1 MPANEASE
9 AELHWVWEAKRP
21 LSAHLLLSCPG
32 RRYQTSLPPVQDDRD
47 KHFVTDKFNLT
58 SSSKNVLWETVF
70 SPEIANQG
78 NFLGLI
84 KWCIRQT
91 ERSAPC

>member
-1 MPANEASE
+1 MPANKASE

-58 SSSKNVLWETVF
+58 SSSKNVGDVLAQKLQT
-70 SPEIANQG
+70 
-78 NFLGLI
+78 
-84 KWCIRQT
+84 KWCT
-91 ERSAPC
+91 GVSWD